1 MKLHRLTA
9 QLVVGA
15 MLTLPVWVQAAGLGK
30 LTVKSAL
37 GQPLSAEIELLVA
50 DKSELDSLNAS
61 LASGDAYKDA
71 KIEFTPV
78 LSTLQFSIEKR
89 GDGRPVLK
97 LTSSKPVN
105 DPFLDMLIE
114 LNWASGRLLREYTL
128 LLDPPG
134 IAVPQT
140 VAPVAVSVPTAQVEQ
155 PAAPVA
161 SSTPPP
167 AVIPP
172 AASSQSGP
180 AKPSAAEQPAA
191 AATAAAQESQV
202 VIKRGDT
209 LSKIANRVRPANVSL
224 EQALVSLFRENP
236 DAFVGKNM
244 NRLKAGQQ
252 LRVPGAEAML
262 AVDHDT
268 ARREISLQAKDWQA
282 YRTRLAERVA
292 EQPAQEE
299 TPSKTVVG
307 KVTPKVEDK
316 AQPKAEAAQDV
327 LKLSKAAPAPAPKPD
342 QTAAAKAAQEKALA
356 EQKAQAEQEDKAARE
371 KALQETK
378 EREAALE
385 KQIQDMQKLA
395 AMKEQEAAAAAAPA
409 AAPAD
414 AGAQKEP
421 APVVPKVKKTPPP
434 LAAEPEATWYDE
446 LLENPIYWTVG
457 AGVVVLGGLLW
468 WMVAGGRLRKKRMP
482 EPSTDS
488 IITGS
493 ELQAGGAAAGAAAT
507 GGVVNTGDT
516 SFLTDFSQAGLAEI
530 DTHDVDPIAE
540 ADVYMAYGR
549 DAQAEEILKEALNKT
564 PERHEIRLKLLEI
577 YAARKNVTSFET
589 VAGELYAAL
598 GGQTGAVWD
607 KAVEMGRSIDPQNPL
622 YGGGS
627 SEPIPSAAATPTA
640 APPPVVKPVVAE
652 PVQPVQAKPAP
663 VVQPEPKPAPQPEPA
678 PMADI
683 SLDFALDSEPKKA
696 EPEPLQDLDLS
707 FPTLEE
713 EVKVEA
719 PAAPAVERKVE
730 DKPVDQSLDFD
741 LSGFDLNIPEAPAA
755 SPAPAA
761 AAPKAPA
768 MDFSGLDLDL
778 SDVGSG
784 GEDEF
789 DEVATKLDLARA
801 YLEMGD
807 KEGAR
812 EILQEVINEG
822 NDKQKSDAQ
831 GIMAGL

>member
-71 KIEFTPV
+71 NIEFAPV

-89 GDGRPVLK
+89 ADGRSVLR

-105 DPFLDMLIE
+105 DPFMDMLIE
-114 LNWASGRLLREYTL
+114 LNWASGRLLREYTV

-140 VAPVAVSVPTAQVEQ
+140 VAPVAVSVPTAKVEQ
-155 PAAPVA
+155 PA
-161 SSTPPP
+161 T
-167 AVIPP
+167 P
-172 AASSQSGP
+172 AASTTP
-180 AKPSAAEQPAA
+180 APAVVAPAA
-191 AATAAAQESQV
+191 AAQPQPAKPAAKPPVSAVAPAAPQESRV
-202 VIKRGDT
+202 VVKRGDT

-224 EQALVSLFRENP
+224 EQALVSLFHENS

-244 NRLKAGQQ
+244 NRLKAGQK
-252 LRVPGAEAML
+252 LRVPGTDAML
-262 AVDHDT
+262 AVDHDE

-282 YRTRLAERVA
+282 YRAKLAESVV
-292 EQPAQEE
+292 EQPAQQEV
-299 TPSKTVVG
+299 PGKTVVG

-316 AQPKAEAAQDV
+316 AQPKADAAKDV
-327 LKLSKAAPAPAPKPD
+327 LKLSKAAPAPAPKPG
-342 QTAAAKAAQEKALA
+342 QSAAEKAAQEKALA
-356 EQKAQAEQEDKAARE
+356 EQKARAEQEDKAARE
-371 KALQETK
+371 KALQESK
-378 EREAALE
+378 EREAALQ

-395 AMKEQEAAAAAAPA
+395 DMKEKEAPAQAPA
-409 AAPAD
+409 AVAPEQKPAPAP
-414 AGAQKEP
+414 APQVKKAVPPPVEEP
-421 APVVPKVKKTPPP
+421 A
-434 LAAEPEATWYDE
+434 ANWYDE
-446 LLENPIYWTVG
+446 LLENPIYWTAG

-468 WMVAGGRLRKKRMP
+468 WMVAGGRLRRKKISAP
-482 EPSTDS
+482 ATDS
-488 IITGS
+488 IITGG
-493 ELQAGGAAAGAAAT
+493 ELQPTGVAGAAAT

-564 PERHEIRLKLLEI
+564 PDSHEIRLKLLEI
-577 YAARKNVTSFET
+577 YAARKNVTAFET

-598 GGQTGAVWD
+598 GGQTGTVWD

-622 YGGGS
+622 YGGGQ
-627 SEPIPSAAATPTA
+627 PGPVGAAEA
-640 APPPVVKPVVAE
+640 APAPAP
-652 PVQPVQAKPAP
+652 AKPAAPEPKPVMPEPVP
-663 VVQPEPKPAPQPEPA
+663 VVQPEPQPEPEA
-678 PMADI
+678 QPMADI
-683 SLDFALDSEPKKA
+683 SLDFTI
-696 EPEPLQDLDLS
+696 EPEPQAAPPQDLDLS
-707 FPTLEE
+707 FPVLEE
-713 EVKVEA
+713 EVKAETPA
-719 PAAPAVERKVE
+719 PAEAKQEAH
-730 DKPVDQSLDFD
+730 SLDFD
-741 LSGFDLNIPEAPAA
+741 LSGFDLNIPKAPAA
-755 SPAPAA
+755 EAPVAG
-761 AAPKAPA
+761 APKAPA

-778 SDVGSG
+778 GDMGSV

-789 DEVATKLDLARA
+789 DEVATKLDLAKA

>member
-37 GQPLSAEIELLVA
+37 GQPLSAEIELLVS

-61 LASGDAYKDA
+61 LASDQAYKDA
-71 KIEFTPV
+71 QIQYVPV

-89 GDGRPVLK
+89 ANGRSVLM
-97 LTSSKPVN
+97 LTSSKPIN
-105 DPFLDMLIE
+105 DPFMDMLIE
-114 LNWASGRLLREYTL
+114 LNWASGRLLREYTV

-140 VAPVAVSVPTAQVEQ
+140 VAPVAVSAPLAQAQAEPGPESAAEPQPPVAAEAVVP
-155 PAAPVA
+155 PAAPASQEAEKPVSPQPVA
-161 SSTPPP
+161 
-167 AVIPP
+167 
-172 AASSQSGP
+172 
-180 AKPSAAEQPAA
+180 EPAA
-191 AATAAAQESQV
+191 AKESQLQV
-202 VIKRGDT
+202 KRGDT

-224 EQALVSLFRENP
+224 EQALVGLFRENP

-252 LRVPGAEAML
+252 LRLPSAEAMQ
-262 AVDHDT
+262 AIDQKS
-268 ARREISLQAKDWQA
+268 AQREISLQAADWQA
-282 YRTRLAERVA
+282 YRAKLAESVA
-292 EQPAQEE
+292 AAQPEQEKAAD
-299 TPSKTVVG
+299 KTVVG
-307 KVTPKVEDK
+307 KITPKVEDK
-316 AQPKAEAAQDV
+316 AQPKTEAGKDV
-327 LKLSKAAPAPAPKPD
+327 LKLSKASPAAVAKPD
-342 QTAAAKAAQEKALA
+342 QSAAEKAAQEKALA
-356 EQKAQAEQEDKAARE
+356 EQKAKAEQEDKIARE
-371 KALQETK
+371 KALK
-378 EREAALE
+378 ESSERAAALE

-395 AMKEQEAAAAAAPA
+395 AMKEKEQEAAAAPESAAPAPAPEQKRA
-409 AAPAD
+409 AAPA
-414 AGAQKEP
+414 
-421 APVVPKVKKTPPP
+421 PKVKKAVPPP
-434 LAAEPEATWYDE
+434 VEEPEANWYDE
-446 LLENPIYWTVG
+446 LLENPIYWTAG

-468 WMVAGGRLRKKRMP
+468 WMVAGGRLRRNKMP

-488 IITGS
+488 IITGGD
-493 ELQAGGAAAGAAAT
+493 LQPAGAVGAAAT

-549 DAQAEEILKEALNKT
+549 DAQAEEILKEALTKT
-564 PERHEIRLKLLEI
+564 PDRHEIRLKLLEI

-598 GGQTGAVWD
+598 GGQTGATWD
-607 KAVEMGRSIDPQNPL
+607 KAVEMGRSIDPHNPL
-622 YGGGS
+622 YGGAGEAAKAVS
-627 SEPIPSAAATPTA
+627 APPAAAA
-640 APPPVVKPVVAE
+640 KPVVAE
-652 PVQPVQAKPAP
+652 PVKPVAAQPVQAA
-663 VVQPEPKPAPQPEPA
+663 QPEPA
-678 PMADI
+678 PVA
-683 SLDFALDSEPKKA
+683 SKA
-696 EPEPLQDLDLS
+696 ETVMEFSAPEPAMPELDLNLS
-707 FPTLEE
+707 SLE

-719 PAAPAVERKVE
+719 PAPAEHKKE
-730 DKPVDQSLDFD
+730 QTLDFD
-741 LSGFDLNIPEAPAA
+741 LSGFDLSIPETPA
-755 SPAPAA
+755 APAA
-761 AAPKAPA
+761 AATAAPPKPAA

-778 SDVGSG
+778 SDMGGGG

-789 DEVATKLDLARA
+789 DEVATKLDLAKA